1 MQTLATSSRGAI
13 APRRTPVAL
22 ARRGSAA
29 SVPASPASSRA
40 PRSFFPRCVFRH
52 VNRRARAT
60 RPAPRA
66 LNVPEP
72 ETLPED
78 SADEILAKVQRVK
91 SLKKM
96 RARHL
101 AAAERN
107 LGADEDA
114 AFAASLSR
122 TNRNLAL
129 EMVRVTE
136 SAAVAAARW
145 LGKGDKLAADAAAVE
160 AMRDHLS
167 VVEFI
172 GRVVMQGEGP
182 RSRTACSSA
191 PRPRPGPH
199 ADIAWTPS
207 TAYVPRAE
215 ASGAAPYPSSPSPR
229 AARCTTASFY
239 MDKICVGPGARGH
252 VDITKSP
259 TINVHAI
266 TRALRK
272 SVGDVTCVVLD
283 RERHVG
289 LVEELRLA
297 GARIKLISEKAFLLG
312 RVAIRI
318 CRDRLLFRR
327 GRIPGGCHRR
337 RRHAL
342 HGRRDSG
349 HVMASRCR
357 GCGCHSRVRKRR
369 HRRVDHGG
377 SVRGWPSTR
386 RTRRERRELAAGRAF
401 RGVRR
406 GDSLARDARAEHDDS
421 KDGDATRLAARQEER
436 GHARVRVV
444 SGATRQKSATRRSRE
459 GGRKS
464 ARAATPRGKRRARV
478 ARRGRINAP
487 FR

>member
-40 PRSFFPRCVFRH
+40 PRSFFPRYVFRH

-172 GRVVMQGEGP
+172 GRVVIGEGEKDQAP
-182 RSRTACSSA
+182 MFANERPSA
-191 PRPRPGPH
+191 RDASPTPTSPW
-199 ADIAWTPS
+199 IPS
-207 TAYVPRAE
+207 TARPSLPAVE
-215 ASGAAPYPSSPSPR
+215 AAPYPSSPSPR
-229 AARCTTASFY
+229 AARCTTPAPPSTWTKSAS
-239 MDKICVGPGARGH
+239 DPAPEDTSTSPNPPRSTSTPSRARSASPSATSRASSSTANATWDSSKSSDWPARGSNSISDGD
-252 VDITKSP
+252 VE
-259 TINVHAI
+259 A
-266 TRALRK
+266 ALRCDPE
-272 SVGDVTCVVLD
+272 SGVDALFGVGGSPEGVIAAAAMRCTGGEIQGMLWPRDAADAAAIRACGNDVTAVLTTED
-283 RERHVG
+283 
-289 LVEELRLA
+289 L
-297 GARIKLISEKAFLLG
+297 
-312 RVAIRI
+312 
-318 CRDRLLFRR
+318 
-327 GRIPGGCHRR
+327 
-337 RRHAL
+337 
-342 HGRRDSG
+342 
-349 HVMASRCR
+349 
-357 GCGCHSRVRKRR
+357 CG
-369 HRRVDHGG
+369 
-377 SVRGWPSTR
+377 
-386 RTRRERRELAAGRAF
+386 
-401 RGVRR
+401 
-406 GDSLARDARAEHDDS
+406 
-421 KDGDATRLAARQEER
+421 GDAVLF
-436 GHARVRVV
+436 
-444 SGATRQKSATRRSRE
+444 
-459 GGRKS
+459 
-464 ARAATPRGKRRARV
+464 AATA
-478 ARRGRINAP
+478 
-487 FR
+487 

>member
-1 MQTLATSSRGAI
+1 MRYGFEKAIALVLQRGGSGPRHGTSFRVRAVSRRMQTLATSSRGAI

-22 ARRGSAA
+22 AHRGSAA

-172 GRVVMQGEGP
+172 GRVVIGEGEKDQ
-182 RSRTACSSA
+182 A
-191 PRPRPGPH
+191 PMLANGETVGAGCLPH
-199 ADIAWTPS
+199 ADIAVDPLDGTS
-207 TAYVPRAE
+207 LVAGGRGGAISVIAVAE
-215 ASGAAPYPSSPSPR
+215 SGAMYDPG
-229 AARCTTASFY
+229 AAFY

-266 TRALRK
+266 ARALRK

-297 GARIKLISEKAFLLG
+297 GARIKLISDGDVEAALAVCDPESGVDALFGVGGSPEGVIAAAAMRCMGGEIQGMLWP
-312 RVAIRI
+312 RDAADAAAIRA
-318 CRDRLLFRR
+318 CGNDVTAVLTTEDLCGGDAVLFAATGVSDGSLL
-327 GRIPGGCHRR
+327 
-337 RRHAL
+337 
-342 HGRRDSG
+342 
-349 HVMASRCR
+349 
-357 GCGCHSRVRKRR
+357 
-369 HRRVDHGG
+369 
-377 SVRGWPSTR
+377 
-386 RTRRERRELAAGRAF
+386 
-401 RGVRR
+401 RGVRLAEF
-406 GDSLARDARAEHDDS
+406 GAASHSLVTRAPSMTIRKMETRHVWPRDKKS
-421 KDGDATRLAARQEER
+421 DGTL
-436 GHARVRVV
+436 G
-444 SGATRQKSATRRSRE
+444 
-459 GGRKS
+459 
-464 ARAATPRGKRRARV
+464 PR
-478 ARRGRINAP
+478 
-487 FR
+487 

>member
-1 MQTLATSSRGAI
+1 MRYGFEKAIALVLQRGGSEPRHGTSFRVRAVSRRMQTLATSSRGAI

-22 ARRGSAA
+22 AHRGSAA

-40 PRSFFPRCVFRH
+40 PRSFFPSCVFRH

-172 GRVVMQGEGP
+172 GRVVIGEGEKDQ
-182 RSRTACSSA
+182 A
-191 PRPRPGPH
+191 PMLANGETVGAGCLPH
-199 ADIAWTPS
+199 ADIAVDPLDGTS
-207 TAYVPRAE
+207 LVAGGRGGAISVIAVAE
-215 ASGAAPYPSSPSPR
+215 SGAMYDPG
-229 AARCTTASFY
+229 AAFY

-266 TRALRK
+266 ARALRK

-297 GARIKLISEKAFLLG
+297 GARIKLISDGDVEAALAVCDPESGVDALFGVGGSPEGVIAAAAMRCTGGEIQGMLWP
-312 RVAIRI
+312 RDAADAAAIRA
-318 CRDRLLFRR
+318 CGNDVTAVLTTEDLCGGDAVLFAATGVSDGSLL
-327 GRIPGGCHRR
+327 
-337 RRHAL
+337 
-342 HGRRDSG
+342 
-349 HVMASRCR
+349 
-357 GCGCHSRVRKRR
+357 
-369 HRRVDHGG
+369 
-377 SVRGWPSTR
+377 
-386 RTRRERRELAAGRAF
+386 
-401 RGVRR
+401 RGVRFAEF
-406 GDSLARDARAEHDDS
+406 GAASHSLVTRASSMMIRKMETRHVWPRDKKS
-421 KDGDATRLAARQEER
+421 DGTL
-436 GHARVRVV
+436 G
-444 SGATRQKSATRRSRE
+444 
-459 GGRKS
+459 
-464 ARAATPRGKRRARV
+464 PR
-478 ARRGRINAP
+478 
-487 FR
+487 